1 MSLLL
6 TISGCP
12 DNCLPGMCSSSD
24 GCAECAFGYYLTADK
39 TCSCKYTYPFNY
51 CNFSKNISWF

>member
-51 CNFSKNISWF
+51 CNFSKKY